1 MHGQYFFNIE
11 INVKPIASHCLLRII
26 VIGIAMSRRL
36 LCARIQS
43 IKTLWRPEENFVRKT
58 FVRKI
63 LRNEENVK
71 NTYFVN
77 TLPNWL
83 MLYFKYTMILQEH
96 SRALVVAQLS
106 ERLFLKSEVCSA
118 NPVIGKIYNEHF
130 LLSTVLKKRKQR
142 KRGWKWPIK

>member
-1 MHGQYFFNIE
+1 MHWQYFFNIE

-106 ERLFLKSEVCSA
+106 ERLFLKSEVRSA

-130 LLSTVLKKRKQR
+130 LLKKRKQR

>member
-1 MHGQYFFNIE
+1 MHWQYFFNIE